1 VSVFTALA
9 IYFVI
14 WWIALF
20 AVLPWGVRSQHE
32 AGEMTPGTD
41 PGAPVVPDIKRKL
54 VWTTVVATVVFG
66 AWFVVYVYRLI
77 TVDQL
82 AGWLGMTN

>member
-14 WWIALF
+14 WWISLF
-20 AVLPWGVRSQHE
+20 LVLPWGVRSQDE
-32 AGEMTPGTD
+32 SGEVAPGTD
-41 PGAPVVPDIKRKL
+41 PGAPVLTNLLRKL
-54 VWTTVVATVVFG
+54 VWTTIVATVIFA
-66 AWFVVYVYRLI
+66 AWFVVYVNQLV

-82 AGWLGMTN
+82 ARWLGFPG